1 MPDLTWLLSLINPA
15 EQAAVLWLMLT
26 IYAGTELVKRLVRL
40 TTRNY
45 RSTVA
50 WSAAAAVSIAAA
62 AALWPRPP
70 ASVVPWWIAGLVG
83 GPVSNILYKL
93 AVAVL
98 DRIAPGL
105 ARLFTGERRRRDA
118 PAPGGIERRAS

>member
-105 ARLFTGERRRRDA
+105 ARLFTGERRRRDE
-118 PAPGGIERRAS
+118 PPPGGLERRG